1 MATATDTA
9 SFSGEQLVTL
19 ALDTN
24 NGTHTITN
32 GLKKAPAHVVVTAD
46 VDFLVSVVS
55 ASGPYMR
62 VAAGTLFPI
71 LLKATG
77 TTVINAKVST
87 GTGTM
92 YVSVV

>member
-9 SFSGEQLVTL
+9 NYSGEQLVTL

-32 GLKKAPAHVVVTAD
+32 NLKKAPAHVVVTAG
-46 VDFLVSVVS
+46 VDFLVSVVGS
-55 ASGPYMR
+55 SGPYML

-71 LLKATG
+71 RLNPTG
-77 TTVINAKVST
+77 TTVINAKVGT